1 MKRLAW
7 YTTVVLGTTTLVLLL
22 WQFRQEFLVF
32 LLSLAM
38 AAAVRPLINYLNR
51 RHRVS
56 PGLASILIYAAG
68 LVVIGALFYTIGG
81 LLLIELQRAANN
93 FALTYEIIIG
103 QWPQGT
109 AFQQAIAERLPPP
122 VEFYQALAGERG
134 TLLVQTLLGVTSGFF
149 VIIGQISVI
158 LVLSVYWSIDRARFE
173 RLWLSLLP
181 AERRIGAREVWRNI
195 EEGVGS
201 YIRSELIQGF
211 LAGLMLGFIYWMLGL
226 QYPITLALVG
236 VLAGSIP
243 MVGAP
248 LAAALPLLVGWA
260 SNPSLAVAAALSTAA
275 IFLILEVVV
284 EPHFFE
290 RNRYSSLLMVL
301 GMIILANDYGLLG
314 LILAPPLVVAVSIL
328 SGYLMR
334 QSVPTAA
341 PRPALQVADL
351 QARLESVQMM
361 KNELDEPLP
370 VEAASM
376 LNRLAKLIEKA
387 GQTVPPE
394 TPATSSE
401 APAEPLPVIP
411 SPSLGSK

>member
-7 YTTVVLGTTTLVLLL
+7 YTTVVLGITTLVLLL
-22 WQFRQEFLVF
+22 WQFREEFLVF

-38 AAAVRPLINYLNR
+38 AAAVRPLINYLNQR
-51 RHRVS
+51 YRLS
-56 PGLASILIYAAG
+56 PGLASILIYVAG
-68 LVVIGALFYTIGG
+68 LIVIGALFYTVSG

-93 FALTYEIIIG
+93 FALTYEIIIA

-109 AFQQAIAERLPPP
+109 TFQQAIAERLPPP

-134 TLLVQTLLGVTSGFF
+134 TVLIQTLLGVTSGFF

-181 AERRIGAREVWRNI
+181 AEQRIGAREVWRNI

-201 YIRSELIQGF
+201 YIRSELVQGF

-248 LAAALPLLVGWA
+248 LAAVLPLLVGWT
-260 SNPSLAVAAALSTAA
+260 SNPSLAIAAALSTAA
-275 IFLILEVVV
+275 IFLILEVIV
-284 EPHFFE
+284 EPYFFD
-290 RNRYSSLLMVL
+290 RSRYSSLLMVL

-334 QSVPTAA
+334 QTVPTAA
-341 PRPALQVADL
+341 PKPALQVADL
-351 QARLESVQMM
+351 QERLESVQMM
-361 KNELDEPLP
+361 INELDEPLP

-376 LNRLAKLIEKA
+376 LDRLAKLIEKA

-401 APAEPLPVIP
+401 VSAGPLPVIP
-411 SPSLGSK
+411 SAPLGSK